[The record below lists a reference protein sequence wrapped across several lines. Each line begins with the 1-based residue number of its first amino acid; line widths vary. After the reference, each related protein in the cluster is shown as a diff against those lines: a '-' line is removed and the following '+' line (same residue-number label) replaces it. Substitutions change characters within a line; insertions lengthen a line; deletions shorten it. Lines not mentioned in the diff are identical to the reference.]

1 MDARTTGAPNAG
13 DDAGNRVRSTGTG
26 TLTSTSTGTGTGKER
41 GGDERR
47 ALGAQGEARAASFL
61 AKRGYRISELNVRIG
76 GVEIDLIATRGAVVA
91 FVEVKTR
98 RTTRFGCPELAV
110 DRSKRARMVR
120 AAAAWLQQHRG
131 NVRRL
136 RFDVVACRP
145 PSGSCS
151 EWQIEHLPGAF
162 EAGD

>member
-1 MDARTTGAPNAG
+1 MDARATDAPNAG
-13 DDAGNRVRSTGTG
+13 DDAGNRAHSTGTG
-26 TLTSTSTGTGTGKER
+26 TLPGTGTQR
-41 GGDERR
+41 GSDERR
-47 ALGAQGEARAASFL
+47 ALGSEGEARAASFL
-61 AKRGYRISELNVRIG
+61 AKRGYRITERNVRIA

-120 AAAAWLQQHRG
+120 AAAAWLRKRRD
-131 NVRRL
+131 NVRQL

-151 EWQIEHLPGAF
+151 EWRIEHLPGAF
-162 EAGD
+162 DAGD